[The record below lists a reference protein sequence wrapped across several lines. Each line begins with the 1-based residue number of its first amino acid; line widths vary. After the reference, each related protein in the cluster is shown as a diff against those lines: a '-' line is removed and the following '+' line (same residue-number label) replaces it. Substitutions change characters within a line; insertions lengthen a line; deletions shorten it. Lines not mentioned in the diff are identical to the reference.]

1 MLEAPT
7 IEIRLLQHMQ
17 AIAVREW
24 QQENK
29 DAFYIVRNS
38 VNLEGP
44 HKKSDLAMIERD
56 FSSGDLRDGK
66 GFLQFVT
73 SFKTEDSIKAQSQY
87 LRDLDKKL
95 SANATLTQVQ
105 VHCDTL
111 LATWCKIRGNDISLP
126 EAFYNYLV
134 APLWV
139 YYPYRSKHITYVVSH
154 ESLIIYSRS

>member
-1 MLEAPT
+1 MIEAPT
-7 IEIRLLQHMQ
+7 IEVRLLQHMQ

-66 GFLQFVT
+66 EFLQFVT
-73 SFKTEDSIKAQSQY
+73 SFKKEDSIKAQSQY

-105 VHCDTL
+105 VHCDT
-111 LATWCKIRGNDISLP
+111 
-126 EAFYNYLV
+126 
-134 APLWV
+134 
-139 YYPYRSKHITYVVSH
+139 
-154 ESLIIYSRS
+154 

>member
-7 IEIRLLQHMQ
+7 IEVRLLQHMQ

-24 QQENK
+24 QQGNT
-29 DAFYIVRNS
+29 DVFYIVRNS

-44 HKKSDLAMIERD
+44 HKKSDLAMIERE
-56 FSSGDLRDGK
+56 FYSGDLLDEK
-66 GFLQFVT
+66 GFLQLVT

-95 SANATLTQVQ
+95 SANASLTQVQ

-111 LATWCKIRGNDISLP
+111 LTTWCKIRGNDISLP
-126 EAFYNYLV
+126 EAFYHYLLQSF
-134 APLWV
+134 PL
-139 YYPYRSKHITYVVSH
+139 PGTRGCQSCTPA
-154 ESLIIYSRS
+154 RMGC